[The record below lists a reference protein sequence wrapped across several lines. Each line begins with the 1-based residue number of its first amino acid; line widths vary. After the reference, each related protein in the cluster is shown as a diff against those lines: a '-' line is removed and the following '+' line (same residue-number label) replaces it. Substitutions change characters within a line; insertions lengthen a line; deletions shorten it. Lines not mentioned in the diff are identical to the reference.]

1 MPKRQSAMRAAIGAK
16 MTDLQKH
23 YPNRKQQIAIML
35 SEKRKGGIKRL
46 RKFSGGRKKK
56 AR

>member
-1 MPKRQSAMRAAIGAK
+1 MAKDSKAMRAAIGAK

-23 YPNRKQQIAIML
+23 YPNRKQQVAIML

-46 RKFSGGRKKK
+46 RKFSGRKKR
-56 AR
+56 AA